1 MDGIKRMYEALIS
14 YLDGNNDFLPP
25 NVIYAGLVNNI
36 KWFAEC
42 REGIINHLTE
52 GEITFLTSKVKSRLQ
67 AEANLRHQRARR
79 WGMICMAT
87 GTGKSKVA
95 IDAVHSLCQKK
106 EDARI
111 LLVVP
116 TTKLRDR
123 TWQEEFYQWERARE
137 WEQNIT
143 KICYASLHKQD
154 CSAYDFVIL
163 DECHN
168 ITEKGAEAF
177 SPAFIA
183 TGACM
188 ALTATPPSDYDKRM
202 LLKRLNLDIV
212 YQISLDDAVDLGVV
226 APYEVTVITMEL
238 DAVRKNVKG
247 GNVTKPFWTTEAKN
261 YEYYSRIEQEA
272 EETGD
277 RSKLSKFFY
286 TNRMR
291 FIYTLKS
298 KIEASRYL
306 LRDVI
311 PKDKRMLIF
320 CGSIE
325 TAEELCIH
333 TYHSKSGTESYNEF
347 INLRTNRLACV
358 EALNEGDNIPM
369 LDMAYINQLNSKELD
384 LKQRIGRII
393 RFRFGHVGRI
403 FILCVKGTVDEKWTR
418 QATAT
423 LNPERV
429 KWVALKDIMEGTEV
443 LTLN

>member
-1 MDGIKRMYEALIS
+1 MTPIEVSDRLAQFAY
-14 YLDGNNDFLPP
+14 
-25 NVIYAGLVNNI
+25 GLHLENPVMLKDSI
-36 KWFAEC
+36 KWFTLARNEV
-42 REGIINHLTE
+42 LP
-52 GEITFLTSKVKSRLQ
+52 FLDEAQIAGLSMRVKTRLQ
-67 AEANLRHQRARR
+67 FEANHFHKLARR

-154 CSAYDFVIL
+154 CAAYDFVIL

-188 ALTATPPSDYDKRM
+188 ALTATPPQDYDKRM
-202 LLKRLNLDIV
+202 LLNKLNLSIV
-212 YQISLDDAVDLGVV
+212 YHISLDEAVDLGVV
-226 APYEVTVITMEL
+226 APYEVTIITMEL
-238 DAVRKNVKG
+238 DKVRKNVKG
-247 GNVTKPFWTTEAKN
+247 GNVTRPFWQTEAKA
-261 YEYYSRIEQEA
+261 YEYFLRIEQEA
-272 EETGD
+272 EETED

-298 KIEASRYL
+298 KVEASRYL

-311 PKDKRMLIF
+311 PKDKRILIF

-333 TYHSKSGTESYNEF
+333 TYHSKSGSESYNEF
-347 INLRTNRLACV
+347 INRRTNRLACV

-369 LDMAYINQLNSKELD
+369 LDMAFINQLNSKELD

-418 QATAT
+418 QATSS